1 MNGHADMD
9 TLTQLDCRLGGLR
22 AMLWSLYQNICHDE
36 ENLDYAAM
44 IDAILEFACL
54 CDRTLQ
60 TYIQEQ
66 LQAKQ
71 KTHVEREP

>member
-36 ENLDYAAM
+36 ENQDY
-44 IDAILEFACL
+44 
-54 CDRTLQ
+54 
-60 TYIQEQ
+60 
-66 LQAKQ
+66 
-71 KTHVEREP
+71 